1 MSEYT
6 DYAAQHPWI
15 FISFVLAISIW
26 RSMKFLALRLF
37 DDEVGLLPKFIRN
50 IQEDSRETKK
60 NIVESREHSA
70 VLFANNM
77 AHSKAIEERITNKID
92 EKGEE
97 VKYLLGEVNKRLDK
111 NI

>member
-1 MSEYT
+1 
-6 DYAAQHPWI
+6 
-15 FISFVLAISIW
+15 
-26 RSMKFLALRLF
+26 
-37 DDEVGLLPKFIRN
+37 
-50 IQEDSRETKK
+50 
-60 NIVESREHSA
+60 
-70 VLFANNM
+70 M